1 MHLLVYGDGSV
12 DDVMK
17 VVDSVVPRENIETC
31 QDIECLSARL
41 RKPFDGETVVVLL
54 LPANRDELQ
63 RIISI
68 QHLLENVRA
77 IVVAPNQEAETVSMA
92 HMLRPRFLTYA
103 GEDLRTLTSVLYKMM
118 ANGNSDSMRDRRS
131 FPRE

>member
-1 MHLLVYGDGSV
+1 MHLLVFGDGSV

-68 QHLLENVRA
+68 KHLLENVRA

>member
-17 VVDSVVPRENIETC
+17 VLDSGVPRESIEVC

-92 HMLRPRFLTYA
+92 HMLRPRFLTYE
-103 GEDLRTLTSVLYKMM
+103 GEDLRTLTSVIYKMM
-118 ANGNSDSMRDRRS
+118 ANGNSDGVKDRRA